1 MAQQLDSPEPG
12 NRSWLTLKRK
22 CSLGA
27 ILVMLS
33 PVLAWPLLAL
43 FVVGGCEGG
52 ISRGL
57 GCPPIL
63 GIHFH
68 LLPTDLL
75 LYSVKGFALS
85 IPIGIAL
92 FVLCHFVG
100 KKHKS

>member
-1 MAQQLDSPEPG
+1 MAQQLDSLGPD
-12 NRSWLTLKRK
+12 KRPRFSPKQK
-22 CSLGA
+22 CSVGA

-43 FVVGGCEGG
+43 FVVGGCKGG
-52 ISRGL
+52 IGRGL

-92 FVLCHFVG
+92 FVICYFVA
-100 KKHKS
+100 KKRKA

>member
-1 MAQQLDSPEPG
+1 MAQQLDSFGPR
-12 NRSWLTLKRK
+12 NRPRFSLKQK
-22 CSLGA
+22 CSVGA

-75 LYSVKGFALS
+75 LYSVKGFAFS
-85 IPIGIAL
+85 IPIGVAL
-92 FVLCHFVG
+92 LILCRFVG
-100 KKHKS
+100 KKRKA